1 MPLKEKEITKMY
13 YSISEVSKMFDVRQ
27 STLRYWEKEFDILQP
42 KKNKKGTRYFTQ
54 ADIDNLKIIFHL
66 VKERGFTIQGA
77 KDKIKGNKEDTINTV
92 EIMGSL
98 KRVKD
103 FLLEIKSEL

>member
-1 MPLKEKEITKMY
+1 MY
-13 YSISEVSKMFDVRQ
+13 YSISEVSGMFDVRQ

-77 KDKIKGNKEDTINTV
+77 KDKLKENKEDTINTV
-92 EIMGSL
+92 EIVNSL

-103 FLLEIKSEL
+103 FLLEIKAEL